1 MKTIEYNGSIYVNPD
16 RDALIAMG
24 ASDADAAGI
33 MRTLAESDA
42 LKQRDARLGLAAL
55 RIAPLQDAVDLGVA
69 TDIEAAQ
76 LLAWKGYRV
85 DLNRI
90 TAQEGYPGAVVWP
103 EPPALS

>member
-1 MKTIEYNGSIYVNPD
+1 MKSVEYNGALYVNPTGD
-16 RDALIAMG
+16 SLVALG
-24 ASDADAAGI
+24 ASAAEVSGV
-33 MRTLAESDA
+33 MRALAESDA
-42 LKQRDARLGLAAL
+42 LEKRDAHLGLAAL

-69 TDIEAAQ
+69 TEIEAAQ

-90 TAQEGYPGAVVWP
+90 TEQEGYPGAVAWP